1 MKFMNIK
8 IENFLGKTCSVID
21 LNFIFIVPPTQIL
34 GAAIQ
39 ILTTQLIT
47 WFQSCDINL
56 NKIL

>member
-21 LNFIFIVPPTQIL
+21 LNFIFIVPLTQIL

-47 WFQSCDINL
+47 WFKSCDINL

>member
-1 MKFMNIK
+1 MEFMNIK

-21 LNFIFIVPPTQIL
+21 LNFIFIVRSTQIL
-34 GAAIQ
+34 GAVIQ

-47 WFQSCDINL
+47 WFNSCDINL